1 MYKSYH
7 MIQFKLP
14 KLLIEAL
21 ILIRYINNL
30 YCFIL
35 SHIYIITLM
44 IYKLLFKLYSI
55 HSFC

>member
-1 MYKSYH
+1 MYKNYH

-30 YCFIL
+30 YCFYFIA
-35 SHIYIITLM
+35 YIHHHFNDL
-44 IYKLLFKLYSI
+44 
-55 HSFC
+55 